1 MVKPYDRTI
10 ACRREP
16 RETGALSISQTKFQ
30 ATSPYTFCM
39 THEKVLAE
47 IIETDNPKIKSAR
60 IVIQA
65 NPSVVFSILNNPKRH
80 KDIDGSSTITANI
93 SGPDELVLGSKFG
106 MKMHLGVS
114 YRIRNTV
121 VEYKKNELIA
131 WKHLGQ
137 WRWRYELVDLGNGS
151 TQVTETFD
159 GSYAPGVAQTWLN
172 FRKAYPWTQ
181 IAVAKT
187 LVRLKSVAEGK

>member
-1 MVKPYDRTI
+1 MN
-10 ACRREP
+10 E
-16 RETGALSISQTKFQ
+16 
-30 ATSPYTFCM
+30 
-39 THEKVLAE
+39 EKVLAK
-47 IIETDNPKIKSAR
+47 ILETGNSKVKSAR

-65 NPSVVFSILNNPKRH
+65 NPSIIFSILNNPKRH

-93 SGPDELVLGSKFG
+93 SGPDELLLGSKFG

-159 GSYAPGVAQTWLN
+159 GTYAPGIAQIWLN
-172 FRKAYPWTQ
+172 FRKAYPRTQ

-187 LVRLKSVAEGK
+187 LVRLKTAAVAK